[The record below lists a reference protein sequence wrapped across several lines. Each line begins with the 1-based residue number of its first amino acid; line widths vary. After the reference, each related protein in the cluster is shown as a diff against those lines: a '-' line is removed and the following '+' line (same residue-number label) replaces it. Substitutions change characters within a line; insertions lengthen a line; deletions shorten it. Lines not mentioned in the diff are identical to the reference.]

1 MYFRRHIPCGSR
13 YLLKPHLSATCM
25 TKLLRFGFE
34 IGIPSAPITQK
45 LKATTGTDENKL
57 VISLAHRLRGA
68 RQTTCA
74 VHRKLVESLPMTGSN
89 QDSALNKFDVLP
101 APFALRNFVS
111 QIRLRYIGGEPL
123 NEAQLWILS
132 HSVARDARQANGIA
146 GTDSEIYVA
155 RAIDPFLPS
164 RTCPST
170 NRRIADDRFVCSR
183 VLSISVSVCA
193 KVAPCAWAISFRILQ
208 NCSSRLMVVLCPPMT
223 TERLITDDFT
233 VASSSKRILG

>member
-1 MYFRRHIPCGSR
+1 MYFRRHIPCASR

-45 LKATTGTDENKL
+45 LKATTKTDENKL
-57 VISLAHRLRGA
+57 VISWAHRLRGA

-74 VHRKLVESLPMTGSN
+74 VHRKLVESLPMTRSN
-89 QDSALNKFDVLP
+89 QDSALNKFNVPPVRTAQSRVANP
-101 APFALRNFVS
+101 AAIF
-111 QIRLRYIGGEPL
+111 GGEPL

-132 HSVARDARQANGIA
+132 HSVALDARQANGIA

-170 NRRIADDRFVCSR
+170 NRRIADDRFVCWR